1 MSTGWSWDCPVDS
14 QKMSRV
20 SLSWLFSM
28 FSGAAV
34 LLMFLMF
41 LESSFQGDPRC
52 WGKEELSITL
62 GFFLA
67 GCNMLQHAAT
77 YLKVPFPRTAKLPSL
92 VLSLGPGPPGSLWT
106 IFHFEKRNK
115 PSAIHLALHMN
126 LAWNR
131 VPCLLSCFTDTFS
144 WHVLFSRS
152 PHRNDLDDHPVP
164 PIQPHLVTPRRS
176 VLPSS
181 WRKTWWLH
189 WAKHWNLE
197 ITWNNMK
204 QHETTIDYS

>member
-34 LLMFLMF
+34 LLMFL
-41 LESSFQGDPRC
+41 ESSFQGDPR
-52 WGKEELSITL
+52 WSKVLRQGRAVDYPGLLPGRLKH
-62 GFFLA
+62 A
-67 GCNMLQHAAT
+67 GSTDSQA
-77 YLKVPFPRTAKLPSL
+77 AKLDQAWH

-106 IFHFEKRNK
+106 IFHFEKRKK

-131 VPCLLSCFTDTFS
+131 APCLLSCFT
-144 WHVLFSRS
+144 
-152 PHRNDLDDHPVP
+152 LDDHHVP

-189 WAKHWNLE
+189 WAKHWNLK

-204 QHETTIDYS
+204 QHETTI